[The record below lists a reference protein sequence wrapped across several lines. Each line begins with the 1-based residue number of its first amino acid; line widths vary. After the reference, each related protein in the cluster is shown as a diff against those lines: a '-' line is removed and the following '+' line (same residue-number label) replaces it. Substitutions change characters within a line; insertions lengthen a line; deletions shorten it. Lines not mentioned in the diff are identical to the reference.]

1 MPFSVPATLKSMS
14 PRKSSMPWMSVR
26 IRTSSPSLIRPM
38 AAPLT
43 GALRGT
49 PASISAMVLP
59 HTEPIEV
66 EPLEL
71 RHSDTTRST

>member
-1 MPFSVPATLKSMS
+1 
-14 PRKSSMPWMSVR
+14 
-26 IRTSSPSLIRPM
+26 M

-43 GALRGT
+43 GAFRGT
-49 PASISAMVLP
+49 PASIRARVLP